1 MAEEP
6 EEQGEVVPVGPSP
19 KPGRYLM
26 LIVMILVMEA
36 VGGYLLLDWAVPAPE
51 QPAQEEEEPK
61 EKKPER
67 VKPKYYTEIK
77 KMVINLA
84 TARGNN
90 LVQVDFALE
99 VDSDAA
105 LEELEIKHDMIWDMI
120 LQALET
126 HSLKEIR
133 DPKKPAVRKSIQ
145 TRINAELK
153 NGAVTGVY
161 FTDIVVQ

>member
-1 MAEEP
+1 
-6 EEQGEVVPVGPSP
+6 
-19 KPGRYLM
+19 
-26 LIVMILVMEA
+26 
-36 VGGYLLLDWAVPAPE
+36 
-51 QPAQEEEEPK
+51 
-61 EKKPER
+61 
-67 VKPKYYTEIK
+67 
-77 KMVINLA
+77 MVINLA